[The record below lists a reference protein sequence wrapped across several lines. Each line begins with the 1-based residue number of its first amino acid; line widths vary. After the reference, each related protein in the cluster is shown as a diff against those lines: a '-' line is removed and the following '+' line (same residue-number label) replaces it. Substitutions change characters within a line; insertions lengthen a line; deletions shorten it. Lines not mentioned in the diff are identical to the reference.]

1 MSSGPYR
8 ATFSHIAVEYSHAV
22 GTMTRAPRP
31 RGRPRRLPVEE
42 VRARTLDAAAR
53 AVADGGLAAAT
64 VTGIAALAGVDR
76 SAVYEQF
83 GSLDAVLAAAT
94 DRALER
100 LRTTLLDSV
109 AASAELPPR
118 DLVASRIDAMLDFHE
133 RCADDAALIA
143 AAERDGDLG
152 LRTRV
157 ADAKGAVLAEF
168 TAIRKEAWTLPADE
182 QVHALEILTTM
193 HWGMLESVI
202 ATWRSHPHWQR
213 DHVVDLLTEFTV
225 AGYGWLYL
233 QRPELLLDPG
243 VRRTTRGT
251 P

>member
-1 MSSGPYR
+1 M
-8 ATFSHIAVEYSHAV
+8 
-22 GTMTRAPRP
+22 
-31 RGRPRRLPVEE
+31 EE
-42 VRARTLDAAAR
+42 VRTRTLDAAAR

-64 VTGIAALAGVDR
+64 VSRIATIAGVDR

-94 DRALER
+94 DRALGR
-100 LRTTLLDSV
+100 LRAALLDAV
-109 AASAELPPR
+109 AATADLPPH
-118 DLVASRIDAMLDFHE
+118 DLVAKRIDAMLDFHE

-143 AAERDGDLG
+143 AAERDGDAA
-152 LRTRV
+152 LRSRV
-157 ADAKGAVLAEF
+157 SEGKGAVLAEF
-168 TAIRKEAWTLPADE
+168 TAIRKEAWTLPSDAE
-182 QVHALEILTTM
+182 VHALEILTAM

-202 ATWRSHPHWQR
+202 ATWRTHPHWQR

-243 VRRTTRGT
+243 ERHTRGT
-251 P
+251 Q